1 MSKGAHV
8 VFALVIKF
16 LNEKRLSQHII
27 IGLFKAN
34 ETTKRALARN
44 LIKLLDQYDL
54 RKKIVT
60 YVKGEGA
67 NFNAI
72 TTTLKFVVNY
82 EVFGMEESFQGIC
95 FGHAFFKA
103 CQYRIVE
110 IFFCKSLKYISIML
124 AQFDLQK
131 CIT

>member
-110 IFFCKSLKYISIML
+110 IFFVR
-124 AQFDLQK
+124 A
-131 CIT
+131 